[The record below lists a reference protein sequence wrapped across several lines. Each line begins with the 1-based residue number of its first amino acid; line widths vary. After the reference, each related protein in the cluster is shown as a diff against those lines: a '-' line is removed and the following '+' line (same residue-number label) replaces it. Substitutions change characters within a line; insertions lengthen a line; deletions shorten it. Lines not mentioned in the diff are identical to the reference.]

1 MSHPTLFFY
10 PRPRVDVAEVPAVSH
25 AGAVL
30 LTDTL
35 HATGLSTSL
44 RDVLDP
50 WTKPLAEHHAAKVL
64 LDLAMTLAVG
74 GEVARDTDLLRCEEG
89 LFGTVASAPTIS
101 RTLTTLAADVPAVLD
116 AIGAARRTAR
126 ERAWALA
133 GDHSPAAG
141 VSAKKPLVIDLDATL
156 INVHSEKEQAAPT
169 FKRGFGYHPLCAFL
183 DHGQA
188 GTGEPLAIHLRPGNA
203 GSNTASDHIS
213 VTREALAQLP
223 PALLG
228 RSGRGSK
235 KILVRTDGAGGTK
248 DFTGWLQR
256 QRLAYSVGFTLPAN
270 TPDLLK
276 RIDEAAAWT
285 PAYDSD
291 DDGVRDGAF
300 VAELTGLLDLT
311 GWPAGMRVI
320 VRKERP
326 HPGAQLR
333 ITDHEGM
340 RITAF
345 ATNTPRGQLPVL
357 ELRHRRRAR
366 CEDRIRNAKDMGLL
380 KFPLQSFAQNQIW
393 CQIIQ
398 LASELIAWMQTIAF
412 TSDDARKWEPK
423 RLRARLFEVP
433 ATLVRRCR
441 HKVLH
446 LAQHAP
452 EAVRV
457 LTGVNRLRTAVA
469 QT

>member
-1 MSHPTLFFY
+1 MFFY
-10 PRPRVDVAEVPAVSH
+10 PRPRVDIAEVPAAAH

-30 LTDTL
+30 LTGTI
-35 HATGLSTSL
+35 HATGLAPSL
-44 RDVLDP
+44 REALDP
-50 WTKPLAEHHAAKVL
+50 WTKPLAEHHASKVL
-64 LDLAMTLAVG
+64 LDLAMTLAIG
-74 GEVARDTDLLRCEEG
+74 GEHASDTDLLRCEPG
-89 LFGTVASAPTIS
+89 LFGDVASAPTIS
-101 RTLTTLAADVPAVLD
+101 RNLTTLAEDAPAVVE
-116 AIGAARRTAR
+116 AISQARRIAR

-133 GDHSPAAG
+133 GDHSPVRR
-141 VSAKKPLVIDLDATL
+141 VSAQNPLVIDLDATL

-183 DHGQA
+183 DHGSE

-203 GSNTASDHIS
+203 GSNTAADHITI
-213 VTREALAQLP
+213 TRQALAQLP
-223 PALLG
+223 AGLLSSG
-228 RSGRGSK
+228 GRGSK
-235 KILVRTDGAGGTK
+235 KILIRTDGAGGTK
-248 DFTGWLQR
+248 DFVKWLTG

-270 TPDLLK
+270 TPDLLE
-276 RIDEAAAWT
+276 RIDEAKAWT
-285 PAYDSD
+285 PAYDSED
-291 DDGVRDGAF
+291 EGIRDGAW
-300 VAELTGLLDLT
+300 VAELTGLLDLQ
-311 GWPAGMRVI
+311 GWPPGMRVI

-366 CEDRIRNAKDMGLL
+366 CEDRIRNAKDMGLM
-380 KFPLQSFAQNQIW
+380 KFPLQGFAQNQVW

-398 LASELIAWMQTIAF
+398 LASELVAWMQTIAL
-412 TSDDARKWEPK
+412 TGHDARKWEPK
-423 RLRARLFEVP
+423 RLRARLFEIP
-433 ATLVRRCR
+433 ATLVRRSR
-441 HKVLH
+441 HNLLH

-452 EAVRV
+452 EARTV
-457 LTGVNRLRTAVA
+457 LTGVNRLRIAVA

>member
-10 PRPRVDVAEVPAVSH
+10 PRPRVDIAEVPAATH

-30 LTDTL
+30 LTGTI
-35 HATGLSTSL
+35 HATGLAPSL
-44 RDVLDP
+44 REALDP
-50 WTKPLAEHHAAKVL
+50 WTKPLAEHHASKVL
-64 LDLAMTLAVG
+64 LDLAMTLAIG
-74 GEVARDTDLLRCEEG
+74 GEHASDTDLLRCEPG
-89 LFGTVASAPTIS
+89 LFGDVASAPTIS
-101 RTLTTLAADVPAVLD
+101 RNLTTLAEDAPAVVE
-116 AIGAARRTAR
+116 AISQARRIAR

-133 GDHSPAAG
+133 GDHSP
-141 VSAKKPLVIDLDATL
+141 VRRLSARNPLVIDLDATL

-183 DHGQA
+183 DHGSE

-203 GSNTASDHIS
+203 GSNTAADHITI
-213 VTREALAQLP
+213 TRQALAQLP
-223 PALLG
+223 AGLLSSG
-228 RSGRGSK
+228 GRGSK
-235 KILVRTDGAGGTK
+235 KVLIRTDGAGGTK
-248 DFTGWLQR
+248 GFVKWLTG

-270 TPDLLK
+270 TPDLLE
-276 RIDEAAAWT
+276 RIDEAKTWT
-285 PAYDSD
+285 PAYDTD
-291 DDGVRDGAF
+291 TDGIRDGAW
-300 VAELTGLLDLT
+300 VAELTGLLDLQ
-311 GWPAGMRVI
+311 GWPPGMRVI

-366 CEDRIRNAKDMGLL
+366 CEDRIRNAKDMGLM
-380 KFPLQSFAQNQIW
+380 KFPLQGFAQNQVW

-398 LASELIAWMQTIAF
+398 LASELVAWMQTIAL
-412 TSDDARKWEPK
+412 TGHDARKWEPK
-423 RLRARLFEVP
+423 RLRARLFEIP
-433 ATLVRRCR
+433 ATLVRRSR
-441 HKVLH
+441 HNLLH

-452 EAVRV
+452 EARTV
-457 LTGVNRLRTAVA
+457 LTGINRLRTAVA